1 MNTKMLLFGL
11 VGVLLACGCASSTRT
26 VRCAVPPRVDLRSF
40 PMVGLVTFSTN
51 GDRGL
56 DRLSTQRF
64 LEALQS
70 AQPGTR
76 VVELGSE
83 ADVLKS
89 VHRRSWDAQT
99 LRAIKETHG
108 VDVVVMGR
116 LDVEKAKP
124 NFQLSTFMRNLSANV
139 DVNAALNCRLI
150 ETASG
155 ATMWA
160 DGSAMTANLAHA
172 DVSGRSGSFGASDP
186 EAVYGKMVDGLVW
199 QVTDAFRVHYV
210 FRRVPAD
217 QVVASAD

>member
-1 MNTKMLLFGL
+1 
-11 VGVLLACGCASSTRT
+11 
-26 VRCAVPPRVDLRSF
+26 
-40 PMVGLVTFSTN
+40 MVGLVTFSTN

-64 LEALQS
+64 LQAVQN
-70 AQPGTR
+70 AQPGSR
-76 VVELGSE
+76 VVELGTESQ
-83 ADVLKS
+83 VLAS
-89 VHRRSWDAQT
+89 VHRNSWDPATMQ
-99 LRAIKETHG
+99 AIKEAHH
-108 VDVVVMGR
+108 VDVIVMGR

-124 NFQLSTFMRNLSANV
+124 NFQLSTFMKNLSANV

-172 DVSGRSGSFGASDP
+172 DVSGRSGSFGAADP

-199 QVTDAFRVHYV
+199 QVTDAFRVHYQL
-210 FRRVPAD
+210 RRVPAD
-217 QVVASAD
+217 QVVATADGY